1 VIELGGIPFAI
12 GPADLLSADDRARLA
27 VLGRP
32 AASGDPFTITLAGRP
47 LEEAPA
53 PPPGPVALRW
63 QGGRL
68 LLDHHLFQ
76 AEVDPSGRRAS
87 LFRRE
92 AGTYPLEV
100 VLRTSLLSRLPLD
113 GGLPLH
119 AAGIVTPRGAI
130 GFFGPSGAGKS
141 TLAATSRDPVLSDEL
156 VAVVRRETY
165 RLARSGFWGEL
176 GERARVE
183 EGPVVAL
190 VEIAKGAS
198 YALDRLAAPEAMR
211 RLAHATA
218 VPFAPP
224 LWEAAL
230 GNIRAITRV
239 VPVFRM
245 TWSPGEPP
253 WERLSG
259 DLRSLSR

>member
-12 GPADLLSADDRARLA
+12 GPPDRLSADDRARLA
-27 VLGRP
+27 ALGRP
-32 AASGDPFTITLAGRP
+32 AASGEPFAITLVGQP

-53 PPPGPVALRW
+53 PAPGPVGLRW

-68 LLDHHLFQ
+68 RLDHHLFQ
-76 AEVDPSGRRAS
+76 AEVDPAGRRAS

-92 AGTYPLEV
+92 PGTYPLDV
-100 VLRTSLLSRLPLD
+100 VLRTSLLSRLPMD

-119 AAGIVTPRGAI
+119 AAGVVTPGGAI
-130 GFFGPSGAGKS
+130 AFFGPSGAGKS
-141 TLAATSRDPVLSDEL
+141 TLAATSRDPILSDEL

-183 EGPVVAL
+183 EGPLVAL
-190 VEIAKGAS
+190 VEIAKGAA
-198 YALDRLAAPEAMR
+198 YALDRLAAPEAVR

-230 GNIRAITRV
+230 DNMRAITRV
-239 VPVFRM
+239 VPAFRM
-245 TWSPGEPP
+245 TWSPQEPP
-253 WERLSG
+253 WERLAG
-259 DLRSLSR
+259 DLQSLSR

>member
-12 GPADLLSADDRARLA
+12 GPADRLLADDHARLGA
-27 VLGRP
+27 LGRP
-32 AASGDPFTITLAGRP
+32 AAWGEPFTVTLVDRP

-53 PPPGPVALRW
+53 PSPGPVVLRW

-68 LLDHHLFQ
+68 RLDHHLFQ
-76 AEVDPSGRRAS
+76 AEVDPVGRRAS

-92 AGTYPLEV
+92 PATYPLDV
-100 VLRTSLLSRLPLD
+100 VLRTSLLSRLPLE

-156 VAVVRRETY
+156 VAVVRRVTY
-165 RLARSGFWGEL
+165 RLAPSGFWGEL

-183 EGPVVAL
+183 EGPLVAL
-190 VEIAKGAS
+190 VEIAKGGS
-198 YALDRLAAPEAMR
+198 YALDRLAAPEGMR

-230 GNIRAITRV
+230 GNIRAITRA

-245 TWSPGEPP
+245 TWSPRESP
-253 WERLSG
+253 WERLAG
-259 DLRSLSR
+259 DLPPLSR